1 MVLRQLLV
9 EASAGGGGRVSSIV
23 APDSHPE
30 FGIFGGNIIFGA
42 KQQDI
47 SLPAQGLA
55 FLTISIHQST
65 TYHQNPP
72 RTRFS
77 HLPLALIREHHLP
90 VCLALFW
97 IRPFSCRSQTKDGW
111 VACKRSKGAGGKIS
125 LKGVFLHSLLGIL
138 NGPTNIENIV
148 SLNWFR

>member
-1 MVLRQLLV
+1 M
-9 EASAGGGGRVSSIV
+9 EASAGGGGRVSLIV

-55 FLTISIHQST
+55 FLTITIHHLPSK
-65 TYHQNPP
+65 P

-77 HLPLALIREHHLP
+77 HLPLALIGEHHLP
-90 VCLALFW
+90 VLPSFGSDHFLAKPRMDGL
-97 IRPFSCRSQTKDGW
+97 RVKD
-111 VACKRSKGAGGKIS
+111 
-125 LKGVFLHSLLGIL
+125 LKVPEERYL
-138 NGPTNIENIV
+138 
-148 SLNWFR
+148 

>member
-1 MVLRQLLV
+1 M
-9 EASAGGGGRVSSIV
+9 EASAGGGGRVSPIV

-55 FLTISIHQST
+55 FLTITIHHLPSK
-65 TYHQNPP
+65 P

-97 IRPFSCRSQTKDGW
+97 IRAFSCRSQTKDGW
-111 VACKRSKGAGGKIS
+111 VAC
-125 LKGVFLHSLLGIL
+125 
-138 NGPTNIENIV
+138 
-148 SLNWFR
+148 

>member
-1 MVLRQLLV
+1 M

-65 TYHQNPP
+65 TYYQNPP

-77 HLPLALIREHHLP
+77 HLPLALMGEHRLP
-90 VCLALFW
+90 VLPSFGSDHFLAVLKP
-97 IRPFSCRSQTKDGW
+97 RMGGLRVKD
-111 VACKRSKGAGGKIS
+111 
-125 LKGVFLHSLLGIL
+125 LKVPEERYL
-138 NGPTNIENIV
+138 
-148 SLNWFR
+148 